1 MIRILKYENEF
12 KEKISLNYNKMACA
26 VVKNERIIN
35 DIDLWSDDESVSTG
49 SKLVFPDFDTIK
61 VSTKTFIVMT
71 NMTLDIDKLFQ
82 YLPFV
87 EYILVPKRR
96 GRKKKN
102 EPVDPNKDIRDGSII
117 TLEYQN
123 NVRGVDLKKK
133 KKNKDKKKRGNY
145 FRNSVTIVMIMD
157 GKKIN
162 FKVSRNGKF
171 QMTGCKQD
179 SQAEECV
186 KCIWKYIKDSKG
198 IYKFEGKDCDN
209 DSDIDA
215 ETEYEDGN
223 VVPKSVVIPPLSK
236 NIPNLKAIFIPA
248 MRNIDFGLN
257 FIVDREKL
265 DEYFNM
271 CTDYH
276 SLLETSFGYT
286 GVNIKIPIDKSIQ
299 ELQLKQI
306 EYIDEKWSDP
316 IYVPFTN
323 YLDMLPE
330 KDIAKKLKKQRYN
343 TFLVFHS
350 GKVIM
355 SGMEATFM
363 KDVYY
368 EFLNIIRECYDVIEE
383 RLED

>member
-1 MIRILKYENEF
+1 
-12 KEKISLNYNKMACA
+12 MACA
-26 VVKNERIIN
+26 VVENKRIDN
-35 DIDLWSDDESVSTG
+35 NTGLWSDDEKDSVG
-49 SKLVFPDFDTIK
+49 KNLVFPEFDSIK

-71 NMTLDIDKLFQ
+71 NMTLDIDKLFE

-102 EPVDPNKDIRDGSII
+102 EPSDPNKDIPDGCII

-123 NVRGVDLKKK
+123 KIRGVDLKKKK

-171 QMTGCKQD
+171 QMTGCKHD
-179 SQAEECV
+179 TQAEGCV
-186 KCIWKYIKDSKG
+186 KWIWKYIKDSNG
-198 IYKFEGKDCDN
+198 IFKFEGYSEPN
-209 DSDIDA
+209 
-215 ETEYEDGN
+215 TEVDTDTDTDTEDEDGN
-223 VVPKSVVIPPLSK
+223 FITKSVTLSK
-236 NIPNLKAIFIPA
+236 QAPTLKTIFIPA

-257 FIVDREKL
+257 FFVDREKL

-271 CTDYH
+271 YTDYH

-286 GVNIKIPIDKSIQ
+286 GVNIKIPIDKPIE

-306 EYIDEKWSDP
+306 EYVDGKWMDP
-316 IYVPFTN
+316 VFVPYTN
-323 YLDMLPE
+323 YLDMLPA
-330 KDIAKKLKKQRYN
+330 KDVSKKLKKQRYN

-355 SGMEATFM
+355 SGMEETFM

-368 EFLNIIRECYDVIEE
+368 EFLDIIRECFDFIEE
-383 RLED
+383 RLEYP

>member
-1 MIRILKYENEF
+1 
-12 KEKISLNYNKMACA
+12 MACA
-26 VVKNERIIN
+26 VVENEQNIN
-35 DIDLWSDDESVSTG
+35 NIDESVSAG

-102 EPVDPNKDIRDGSII
+102 EPSDPNKDIEDGSII

-133 KKNKDKKKRGNY
+133 KKKNKDKKRGNY

-157 GKKIN
+157 SKKIN

-179 SQAEECV
+179 TQAEKCV
-186 KCIWKYIKDSKG
+186 KWIWKYIENSEG
-198 IYKFEGKDCDN
+198 IFKFEGQDCDV
-209 DSDIDA
+209 
-215 ETEYEDGN
+215 ET
-223 VVPKSVVIPPLSK
+223 PL
-236 NIPNLKAIFIPA
+236 LKKVHLNAIFIPA

-257 FIVDREKL
+257 FFVDREKL
-265 DEYFNM
+265 DEYFNL

-286 GVNIKIPIDKSIQ
+286 GVNIKIPIHKPIQ
-299 ELQLKQI
+299 QLQLKKI
-306 EYIDEKWSDP
+306 ENIDGKWNEP
-316 IYVPFTN
+316 VFIPFTT

-330 KDIAKKLKKQRYN
+330 KDVTKKLKKKRYN

-355 SGMEATFM
+355 SGMESTFM

-368 EFLNIIRECYDVIEE
+368 EFLNIIRECYDIIEE
-383 RLED
+383 RLEE

>member
-1 MIRILKYENEF
+1 
-12 KEKISLNYNKMACA
+12 MACA
-26 VVKNERIIN
+26 VVENKILDNIT
-35 DIDLWSDDESVSTG
+35 DLWSEDENNSAG
-49 SKLVFPDFDTIK
+49 KKLIFPDFDNIK

-71 NMTLDIDKLFQ
+71 NMTLDIDKLFE

-102 EPVDPNKDIRDGSII
+102 EPGDPNKDIPDGSII

-123 NVRGVDLKKK
+123 KIRGVDLKKK
-133 KKNKDKKKRGNY
+133 KKKNKDTKKRGNY

-171 QMTGCKQD
+171 QMTGCKHD
-179 SQAEECV
+179 AHAESCV
-186 KCIWKYIKDSKG
+186 KWIWKYIKDSDG
-198 IYKFEGKDCDN
+198 IFKFEGHSQIDTHTDN
-209 DSDIDA
+209 FI
-215 ETEYEDGN
+215 
-223 VVPKSVVIPPLSK
+223 PKQKPT
-236 NIPNLKAIFIPA
+236 LKTIFIPA

-257 FIVDREKL
+257 FFVDREKL
-265 DEYFNM
+265 DEYFNT

-286 GVNIKIPIDKSIQ
+286 GVNIKIPIDKPI
-299 ELQLKQI
+299 EDLQLKQI
-306 EYIDEKWSDP
+306 EYFDEKWMDP
-316 IYVPFTN
+316 VFVPYTD
-323 YLDMLPE
+323 YLNMLPD
-330 KDIAKKLKKQRYN
+330 KDVAKKLKKQRYN

-355 SGMEATFM
+355 SGMEETFM

-368 EFLNIIRECYDVIEE
+368 EFLDIIRECYDIIEE
-383 RLED
+383 RLEDP